1 MVEICN
7 KDKKGHINFA
17 SSRVLN
23 SNIIKR
29 NLLILVHGLLKPIK
43 REVEL
48 YARDQRFEG
57 GAWVLLVHILLWD
70 NESRGC
76 VEGLQQ

>member
-1 MVEICN
+1 MHKFLVSLISR
-7 KDKKGHINFA
+7 
-17 SSRVLN
+17 SSATKQTLT
-23 SNIIKR
+23 
-29 NLLILVHGLLKPIK
+29 ILVDGLLKPIK

-57 GAWVLLVHILLWD
+57 GAWVLLVDILLWD